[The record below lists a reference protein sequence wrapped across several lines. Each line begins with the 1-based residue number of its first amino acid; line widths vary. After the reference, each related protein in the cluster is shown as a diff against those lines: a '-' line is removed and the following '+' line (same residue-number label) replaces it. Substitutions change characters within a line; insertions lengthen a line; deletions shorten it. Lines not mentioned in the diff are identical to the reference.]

1 MESLSGPALS
11 QGGHAAYRPS
21 GHNEVRAHTVESIM
35 NISFVVTYTK
45 TRVKPPAT
53 AIEYDRAFPTMWAA
67 LNFCVRLTALGGDAL
82 LIAQYIGDR
91 EDAALEGQP
100 LTDAIDH
107 QRDRLEAA

>member
-1 MESLSGPALS
+1 
-11 QGGHAAYRPS
+11 
-21 GHNEVRAHTVESIM
+21 M

-67 LNFCVRLTALGGDAL
+67 LNFCVRLTALGGNAM

-91 EDAALEGQP
+91 EDAALEGQS
-100 LTDAIDH
+100 LTDAVERQKNRI
-107 QRDRLEAA
+107 EAA